1 MSVKNTGIVRFSLDP
16 RRPPKL
22 DPVAKKRLA
31 RLPERSIDVSD
42 IPATQGVPWTRP
54 GALVP
59 TENKRQVT
67 LRIDADVLEFF
78 KETGRRYQ
86 TRINQVL
93 RSYMSIHQ
101 NTAPKKVRAR

>member
-1 MSVKNTGIVRFSLDP
+1 MSVKNTGTVKFSLDP
-16 RRPPKL
+16 SRPPRL
-22 DPVAKKRLA
+22 DPMAKKRLA

-42 IPATQGVPWTRP
+42 LPATHGVAWTRP

-59 TENKRQVT
+59 TENKRQIT

-78 KETGRRYQ
+78 KTTGRRYQ

-101 NTAPKKVRAR
+101 NAAPQKVRAR